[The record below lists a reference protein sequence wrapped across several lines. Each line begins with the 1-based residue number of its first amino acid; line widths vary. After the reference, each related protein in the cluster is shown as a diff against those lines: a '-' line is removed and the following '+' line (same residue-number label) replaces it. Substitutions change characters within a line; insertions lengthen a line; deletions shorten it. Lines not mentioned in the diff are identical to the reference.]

1 MTNNQPEISSQKI
14 ADCVSHFRASKPHV
28 HCITNIVAQ
37 NFTANVL
44 LAAGATPS
52 MTVAVSE
59 IASFVDMADA
69 LLINLGTLDP
79 ERMRS
84 VHIAAEQA
92 KQANKPWALDPVFVQ
107 ASPNRLA
114 LAKFL
119 LVEQPSLVRCNA
131 VEGKTLLGDMF
142 DVTDLSGL
150 KEAGTSSFAVTG
162 KEDLIWSS
170 EQSFAVS
177 NGHPFMD
184 RITAMGCAL
193 TGLIVGLMA
202 TEEDHALAIVS
213 ALVMF
218 GLAGEIAGQR
228 SNGPG
233 SFVPAFLDVLH
244 NLNAEDIKQGAK
256 FR

>member
-1 MTNNQPEISSQKI
+1 MTTNQPEITVKEI
-14 ADCVSHFRASKPHV
+14 AECVAHFRASKPHV

-52 MTVAVSE
+52 MTVAIAEV
-59 IASFVDMADA
+59 ASFVEMADA

-84 VHIAAEQA
+84 VHIAAQQA
-92 KQANKPWALDPVFVQ
+92 KQSSTPWALDPVFVQ
-107 ASPNRLA
+107 ASPSRLE

-119 LVEQPSLVRCNA
+119 LGQQPDLVRCNA
-131 VEGKTLLGDMF
+131 REGAALFGDQF
-142 DVTDLSGL
+142 DPTDLSKLDGL
-150 KEAGTSSFAVTG
+150 SETAFAVTG
-162 KEDLIWSS
+162 KEDNIWTSG
-170 EQSFAVS
+170 QLFTIS

-193 TGLIVGLMA
+193 TALMVGFMA
-202 TEEDHALAIVS
+202 SEDNEALAITS

-218 GLAGEIAGQR
+218 GLAGEIAGKN

-233 SFVPAFLDVLH
+233 SFTPAFLDALH
-244 NLNAEDIKQGAK
+244 NLGDHDIKQGAK

>member
-1 MTNNQPEISSQKI
+1 MTTNQPEITVEQI
-14 ADCVSHFRASKPHV
+14 AECVAHFRASKPHV

-52 MTVAVSE
+52 MTVAVAE
-59 IASFVDMADA
+59 VGSFVEMADA

-84 VHIAAEQA
+84 VHIAVEQA
-92 KQANKPWALDPVFVQ
+92 KQSNKPWALDPVFVQ
-107 ASPNRLA
+107 ASPSRLE

-119 LVEQPSLVRCNA
+119 LENSPSLVRCNA
-131 VEGKTLLGDMF
+131 GEGKALFGDTF
-142 DVTDLSGL
+142 NAAHLYDLKDL
-150 KEAGTSSFAVTG
+150 AATSLTVTG
-162 KEDLIWSS
+162 KEDRVWASG
-170 EQSFAVS
+170 QSISVG
-177 NGHPFMD
+177 NGHPLMD

-193 TGLIVGLMA
+193 TALMVGFMA
-202 TEEDHALAIVS
+202 VEENEALAITS
-213 ALVMF
+213 ALIMF
-218 GLAGEIAGQR
+218 GLAGEVAGEN

-233 SFVPAFLDVLH
+233 SFTPAFLDALH
-244 NLNAEDIKQGAK
+244 NLKDEEIKQGAK